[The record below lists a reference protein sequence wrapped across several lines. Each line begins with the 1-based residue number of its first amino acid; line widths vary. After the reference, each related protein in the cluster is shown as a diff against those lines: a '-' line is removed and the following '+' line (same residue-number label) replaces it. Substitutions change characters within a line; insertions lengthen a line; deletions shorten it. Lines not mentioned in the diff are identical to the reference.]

1 MKSLSVHIVVA
12 RANTKKYNK
21 NKHKLHKVKNLIN
34 ENGMLKHS
42 NNPEEYRKRDT
53 EERKI
58 EGTNRK
64 QKK

>member
-1 MKSLSVHIVVA
+1 
-12 RANTKKYNK
+12 
-21 NKHKLHKVKNLIN
+21 
-34 ENGMLKHS
+34 MLKHS

-64 QKK
+64 QKKQNDRPKSKYINNYIRCKLCKHTNKMTEII